1 MRRRPMLPRF
11 GKGGSA
17 SFVNHFAYD
26 RLFRAFTDFDKTRDV
41 RMDVLIAKSVFC
53 KEEFIALFFV
63 FGKIASDR
71 YEFVIFV
78 DCAVL
83 KEGGGVTTGVIEFK
97 ITFLQISADGSE
109 LTGSIRKRRL
119 VR

>member
-1 MRRRPMLPRF
+1 
-11 GKGGSA
+11 
-17 SFVNHFAYD
+17 
-26 RLFRAFTDFDKTRDV
+26 
-41 RMDVLIAKSVFC
+41 MDVLIAKSVFC

-83 KEGGGVTTGVIEFK
+83 KEDGGVTTGVIEFK

-109 LTGSIRKRRL
+109 LTGSIRKRPL

>member
-1 MRRRPMLPRF
+1 
-11 GKGGSA
+11 
-17 SFVNHFAYD
+17 
-26 RLFRAFTDFDKTRDV
+26 
-41 RMDVLIAKSVFC
+41 MDVLIAKSVFC

-83 KEGGGVTTGVIEFK
+83 KKGGGDVTTGVIEFK